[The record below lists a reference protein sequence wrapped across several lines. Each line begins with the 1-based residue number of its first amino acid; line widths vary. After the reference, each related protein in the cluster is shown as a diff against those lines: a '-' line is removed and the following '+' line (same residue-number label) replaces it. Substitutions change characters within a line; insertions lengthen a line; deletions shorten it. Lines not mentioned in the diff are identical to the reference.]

1 MLNSRENEHSLVN
14 ATFVSLLAALEPK
27 SAEKSALGDKLHQM
41 KASVSFPMIVQVCEK
56 VVEILD
62 KDDNKNWGSI
72 GMVWVLLGFLK
83 LALACALSP
92 IDPVQKKALK
102 LKYTLE
108 DVSFFSSNFRPQ
120 FYSLILCSFS

>member
-1 MLNSRENEHSLVN
+1 MLHSRENEHSLVN
-14 ATFVSLLAALEPK
+14 ATFVNLLAALEPK
-27 SAEKSALGDKLHQM
+27 SVEKSELGDKLHEL
-41 KASVSFPMIVQVCEK
+41 KTSVSFPMIVQVCEK
-56 VVEILD
+56 VVTILD
-62 KDDNKNWGSI
+62 DDKNWASV

-108 DVSFFSSNFRPQ
+108 DVSFLQKIFTQRS
-120 FYSLILCSFS
+120 

>member
-1 MLNSRENEHSLVN
+1 MS
-14 ATFVSLLAALEPK
+14 ATFVNLLAALEPK
-27 SAEKSALGDKLHQM
+27 SSEKAALREKIQEM
-41 KASVSFPMIVQVCEK
+41 KMSVSYPIIVQVCEQ
-56 VVEILD
+56 VATILEETND
-62 KDDNKNWGSI
+62 TNWASI

-108 DVSFFSSNFRPQ
+108 DVSFHSRLLA
-120 FYSLILCSFS
+120 Y

>member
-1 MLNSRENEHSLVN
+1 VN
-14 ATFVSLLAALEPK
+14 ATFVNLMAALEPK
-27 SAEKSALGDKLHQM
+27 SAVKSELGEKLHEL
-41 KASVSFPMIVQVCEK
+41 KTSVSFPMIVQVCEK
-56 VVEILD
+56 VVTILD
-62 KDDNKNWGSI
+62 DDKNWASV

-108 DVSFFSSNFRPQ
+108 DVSFFCKKNLPRGLNFVVP
-120 FYSLILCSFS
+120 LVDGNGEVSFCK